1 MKDRFQW
8 TKEVID
14 NMVELILLIG
24 FVEVTANII
33 FLISV
38 RNWNSLSLF
47 NPIRNYNT
55 WAQYNWFGIAIITT
69 LLNIILFPYAISY
82 WIYKLFTVGR

>member
-24 FVEVTANII
+24 FVVVTANII

-38 RNWNSLSLF
+38 RNWDSLSLF

-55 WAQYNWFGIAIITT
+55 
-69 LLNIILFPYAISY
+69 
-82 WIYKLFTVGR
+82 

>member
-1 MKDRFQW
+1 MCEF
-8 TKEVID
+8 
-14 NMVELILLIG
+14 LLLID
-24 FVEVTANII
+24 FVETMVNLV
-33 FLISV
+33 FLIKV
-38 RNWNSLSLF
+38 KNWDSLSLF

-55 WAQYNWFGIAIITT
+55 WMQYNWFGIAIITT